1 MHRKNQGAVT
11 EHRMSEKKTG
21 KLFVLSGPS
30 GAGKGTLREH
40 ALKNIDN
47 LVYSVSC
54 TTRQPRPGE
63 TDGVE
68 YRFISHEKFK
78 EGISQNLFLEYAHVH
93 EDYYGTSK
101 HDVMNAL
108 NAGKN
113 VLLEIDVQGALQ
125 VKSRMPE
132 AVLVFVDVPSV
143 EELERRLR
151 KRDTESDTSLSI
163 RLKNAIIEREQKDKY
178 DYVIVNDNL
187 ENACKELREIFM
199 NHELG

>member
-1 MHRKNQGAVT
+1 MT
-11 EHRMSEKKTG
+11 EKKTG

-40 ALKNIDN
+40 ALKNIAN

-54 TTRQPRPGE
+54 TTRQPREGE
-63 TDGVE
+63 TDGIE
-68 YRFISHEKFK
+68 YKFISREKFK

-93 EDYYGTSK
+93 EDFYGTLK
-101 HDVMNAL
+101 QDVMNEL

-125 VKSRMPE
+125 VKAKMPE
-132 AVLVFVDVPSV
+132 ALLVFVDVPSV
-143 EELERRLR
+143 DELERRLR
-151 KRDTESDTSLSI
+151 KRDTESEASLSV

-178 DYVIVNDNL
+178 DYVIVNDDL
-187 ENACKELREIFM
+187 DRASEELKKIFM
-199 NHELG
+199 KS